1 MDLLQDARSRI
12 DRIDGEMAR
21 LFQERMEAVADV
33 AAYKDAQDLPVLD
46 EAREEQVIQKNLER
60 IDKEELKPFYRQY
73 IQMQMDISKQY
84 QARVL
89 GRDRVAYQG
98 VEGAFA
104 HIALTRLFPQAKAR
118 SYPTWEEVFTAVEK
132 GEAEYGVLPFE
143 NSSAGDVS
151 QVLDLCYTHNL
162 YITGMYDLPVQQ
174 NLLALH
180 GAKLGD
186 IKTVYS
192 HPQGLSQSE
201 QFLKSLHLE
210 SQSYPNTAA
219 AAQYVAQS
227 GDKTKAAIASLETAR
242 LYGLEVLVEQ
252 VNTEGTNTTRFIVV
266 GRRLP
271 NQGNRFSLLF
281 TVDHKA
287 GQLARVIQVIGQG
300 GFNME
305 CIKSRPMPHV
315 PFEYYFYVELVGS
328 PTADQSRQLLEQ
340 LGEICR
346 TVRILGI
353 FNR

>member
-21 LFQERMEAVADV
+21 LFQERMAAVADV
-33 AAYKDAQDLPVLD
+33 AAYKDAHDLPVLD
-46 EAREEQVIQKNLER
+46 EAREEQVIRKNLER
-60 IDKEELKPFYRQY
+60 IQDPALRPFYKEY

-104 HIALTRLFPQAKAR
+104 HIALTRLFPQAKAKN
-118 SYPTWEEVFTAVEK
+118 YPTWEEVFAAVEK

-143 NSSAGDVS
+143 NSSAGDVG

-162 YITGMYDLPVQQ
+162 CVTEMYDLPVQQ
-174 NLLALH
+174 NLLALP
-180 GAKLGD
+180 GAKLGE
-186 IKTVYS
+186 IKKVYS

-210 SQSYPNTAA
+210 SESFPNTAVA
-219 AAQYVAQS
+219 ARYVAES
-227 GDKTKAAIASLETAR
+227 GDRTKAAIASLETAR

-271 NQGNRFSLLF
+271 TQGNRFSLLF

-287 GQLARVIQVIGQG
+287 GQLARVIQVIGRE

-315 PFEYYFYVELVGS
+315 PFEYYFYLELVGS
-328 PTADQSRQLLEQ
+328 PTAQQSRRLLEQ
-340 LGEICR
+340 LDQICR